1 MLLGIPNL
9 LNVQEINGLEIYT
22 FKSEKFMALMV
33 NDESK
38 VLIIATGKYTV
49 REAFVKAM
57 DALKNKEFYL
67 ADESIVN
74 LGGDKL

>member
-1 MLLGIPNL
+1 MLGIPNL

-57 DALKNKEFYL
+57 DSIKSKEFYPV
-67 ADESIVN
+67 DEN
-74 LGGDKL
+74 LNRIERK

>member
-57 DALKNKEFYL
+57 DSIKSKEFYPV
-67 ADESIVN
+67 DEN
-74 LGGDKL
+74 LNRIERK